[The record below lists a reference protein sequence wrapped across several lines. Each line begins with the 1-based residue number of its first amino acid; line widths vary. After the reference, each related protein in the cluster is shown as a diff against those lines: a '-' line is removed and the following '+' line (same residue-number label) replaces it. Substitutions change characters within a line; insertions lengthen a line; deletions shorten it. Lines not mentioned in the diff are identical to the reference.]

1 MKIMKRTYRSPKV
14 YVEEFT
20 PNEYVAACGD
30 SGVVYKF
37 KCDAGGGVYGSVY
50 EETNG
55 IPGLQTGRRGDTE
68 LAGYSDGWL
77 GESGFYACN
86 KTHEAESSNAFVN
99 GYYCAKGHTKN
110 PVSVI
115 VWKEPRGWWQPD
127 NIHCTTNLDKDSWER
142 AKS

>member
-1 MKIMKRTYRSPKV
+1 MKN
-14 YVEEFT
+14 YVKPMMESEVFAA
-20 PNEYVAACGD
+20 NEYIAACGE

-37 KCDAGGGVYGSVY
+37 KCDAGDGVYGSVY

-68 LAGYSDGWL
+68 LAGYSNSWF

-86 KTHEAESSNAFVN
+86 KTHEAESNNDFVN
-99 GYYCAKGHTKN
+99 GYYCAKGDTKN
-110 PVSVI
+110 PISVI
-115 VWKEPRGWWQPD
+115 VWKEPRGGWWTD
-127 NIHCTTNLDKDSWER
+127 NIHCTTNLDQDSWET

>member
-1 MKIMKRTYRSPKV
+1 MERRVWTRPLTEVQKF
-14 YVEEFT
+14 EA
-20 PNEYVAACGD
+20 NEYVAACGE

-37 KCDAGGGVYGSVY
+37 KCDAGDGVYGSVY

-55 IPGLQTGRRGDTE
+55 IPGLQTGRWGDTE

-99 GYYCAKGHTKN
+99 GYYCAKGDTKN

-115 VWKEPRGWWQPD
+115 VWKEPRGGWWPD
-127 NIHCTTNLDKDSWER
+127 NIHCTTNLDQDSWET

>member
-1 MKIMKRTYRSPKV
+1 MNRNVWKQPMTVVQKFV
-14 YVEEFT
+14 

-30 SGVVYKF
+30 SGTTYLF

-86 KTHEAESSNAFVN
+86 KTHEAESSN
-99 GYYCAKGHTKN
+99 GDTKN

-115 VWKEPRGWWQPD
+115 VWKEPRGWWPD
-127 NIHCTTNLDKDSWER
+127 NIHCTTNLNKDSWETL
-142 AKS
+142 KS

>member
-1 MKIMKRTYRSPKV
+1 MRE
-14 YVEEFT
+14 YVKPMMDSEVFAA
-20 PNEYVAACGD
+20 NEYFSACGD

-68 LAGYSDGWL
+68 LASYSDGWL

-99 GYYCAKGHTKN
+99 GYYCAKGNTKD
-110 PVSVI
+110 PISVI
-115 VWKEPRGWWQPD
+115 VWKEPRDGWWPD
-127 NIHCTTNLDKDSWER
+127 NIHCTTNLDMDSWET

>member
-1 MKIMKRTYRSPKV
+1 M
-14 YVEEFT
+14 
-20 PNEYVAACGD
+20 
-30 SGVVYKF
+30 VYKF

-55 IPGLQTGRRGDTE
+55 VPGLQTGRRGDTE
-68 LAGYSDGWL
+68 LAGYSDSWL

-99 GYYCAKGHTKN
+99 GYYCAKGDTRN

-115 VWKEPRGWWQPD
+115 VWKEPRGGWWPD
-127 NIHCTTNLDKDSWER
+127 NIHCTTNLDQDSWET

>member
-1 MKIMKRTYRSPKV
+1 MEGKV
-14 YVEEFT
+14 WRRPLTEVQKFEA
-20 PNEYVAACGD
+20 NEYVAACGD
-30 SGVVYKF
+30 SGTTYLF

-55 IPGLQTGRRGDTE
+55 ISGLQTGRWGDTE
-68 LAGYSDGWL
+68 LAGYSDSWF

-99 GYYCAKGHTKN
+99 GYYCAKGDTRN

-115 VWKEPRGWWQPD
+115 VWKEPRGGWLPD
-127 NIHCTTNLDKDSWER
+127 NIHCTTNLDMDSWET

>member
-1 MKIMKRTYRSPKV
+1 MEGKV
-14 YVEEFT
+14 WRRPLTEVQKFEA
-20 PNEYVAACGD
+20 NEYVAACGE

-37 KCDAGGGVYGSVY
+37 KCDAGDGVYGSVY

-55 IPGLQTGRRGDTE
+55 IPGLQIGRRGDTE

-99 GYYCAKGHTKN
+99 GYYCAKGDTKN

-115 VWKEPRGWWQPD
+115 VWKEPRGGWLPD
-127 NIHCTTNLDKDSWER
+127 NIHCTTNLDKDSWET